1 MMALRNKKGQ
11 GSFLGGDMPAIILIV
26 LSIGFFLS
34 SVFMS
39 LEEFDKSKGVLNM
52 NAALVDAASAFLKEN
67 AKISPEDLTT
77 DSEFWN
83 LKINKIEVTYGVET
97 HVKIKVLDCPQ
108 GHVCPC
114 DDECEDASDPDCCAS
129 GEAPP
134 SNSDV
139 LSRKFPIALKGG
151 TTDLEVYP
159 ALVKVSVYLPEG
171 K

>member
-1 MMALRNKKGQ
+1 MVFGNKKGQ
-11 GSFLGGDMPAIILIV
+11 GSFLGGDMPAIIMIV

-39 LEEFDKSKGVLNM
+39 LEEFDNSKGVLNM

-67 AKISPEDLTT
+67 AKIAPEDLTT
-77 DSEFWN
+77 ESEFWN
-83 LKINKIEVTYGVET
+83 LKIKKIEVTYGIKT
-97 HVKIKVLDCPQ
+97 HVKIRVLDCPQ

-114 DDECEDASDPDCCAS
+114 DDDCADENDPDCCTS
-129 GEAPP
+129 GAEPP

-139 LSRKFPIALKGG
+139 LSRRFPIALKGG